1 MAFKVK
7 KLRKY
12 LIPLLFILVGVI
24 IGSSMLCGCRKEG
37 FSGSK
42 PSEINA
48 PSMNNDVPGVN
59 NNNWRQNTSNPSE
72 TYTTNSGLSSNMY
85 LFANNKF
92 TPECCETSTI
102 SSSKGCACITS
113 EQKKFLAQRGNNCAN
128 GPCSF

>member
-24 IGSSMLCGCRKEG
+24 IGSSMLCGCSTEG

-48 PSMNNDVPGVN
+48 PGMNTNVPGVN

-72 TYTTNSGLSSNMY
+72 TYTRFHTQGSIQEFIHHIHVCMIQAKVN
-85 LFANNKF
+85 
-92 TPECCETSTI
+92 TPHVEVKVFIELI
-102 SSSKGCACITS
+102 YKLYF
-113 EQKKFLAQRGNNCAN
+113 QNF
-128 GPCSF
+128 